1 MSPFHGGTFKSA
13 TKSKCTILPFALI
26 DSFRVLD
33 HNGIE
38 PVKVQ
43 LHYLKPIP
51 YEEYKDM
58 STNEIAIMVHDRIEK
73 KLVEVGAI

>member
-1 MSPFHGGTFKSA
+1 M
-13 TKSKCTILPFALI
+13 
-26 DSFRVLD
+26 LD
-33 HNGIE
+33 HDGVE

-58 STNEIAIMVHDRIEK
+58 NTNEIATMVHDRIEK
-73 KLVEVGAI
+73 KLVEVGAIYNGRFCDLYRFVL